1 MELVKLS
8 KQEQLD
14 FVNRIY
20 ENKDVMRQ
28 EYLNLPRKSIPLYGF
43 DGTGDALPEWRT
55 VTLWWDYE
63 PWRIFQKHLPVST
76 ELVRHGPTHRGTGWL
91 ILRPNSKTPVHNH
104 KDWGHRII
112 LHVPMVIPDG
122 DLGFWV
128 DGKIHKW
135 KMGEL
140 FAFDA
145 NKDHYGFNNTNEER
159 SILVMDFDYDDWIDT
174 LKPYMTLDFN

>member
-1 MELVKLS
+1 MNLVKLS
-8 KQEQLD
+8 KQEQQD
-14 FVNRIY
+14 FVESIYKNR
-20 ENKDVMRQ
+20 EVMRQ
-28 EYLNLPRKSIPLYGF
+28 EYLKLPRKSIPLYGF
-43 DGTGDALPEWRT
+43 DGTGGALPEWRT

-63 PWRIFQKHLPVST
+63 PWRIFQKHLPLST
-76 ELVRHGPTHRGTGWL
+76 ELVRHGLTHRGTGWL
-91 ILRPNSKTPVHNH
+91 VLRPKSKTPVHNH

-112 LHVPMVIPDG
+112 LHVPMVIPEG

-145 NKDHYGFNNTNEER
+145 NKDHYGFNNTDEER
-159 SILVMDFDYDDWIDT
+159 AILVMDFDYDDWIET
-174 LKPYMTLDFN
+174 LKPYMKLDFS